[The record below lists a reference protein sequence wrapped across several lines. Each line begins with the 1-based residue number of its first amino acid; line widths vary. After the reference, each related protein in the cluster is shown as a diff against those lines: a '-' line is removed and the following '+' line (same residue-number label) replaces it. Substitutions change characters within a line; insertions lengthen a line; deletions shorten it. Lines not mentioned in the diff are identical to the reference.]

1 MHGKFVSHPISNLEQ
16 FQTSKTLCDNGF
28 RCDTIRYLGLQFV
41 PSNSITNNLRERI
54 AIRENELSKSRERFT
69 TRGNG
74 LSSSKERITNPWVQ
88 ITDP

>member
-1 MHGKFVSHPISNLEQ
+1 MHGKFVSRPISNLDQ

-54 AIRENELSKSRERFT
+54 AIRKNELSKSRERFT
-69 TRGNG
+69 TGENELPNSR
-74 LSSSKERITNPWVQ
+74 ERKTNPWEQ